1 MRTLIVLSENLKE
14 DAKKTGF
21 APKGYYS
28 QSEKGANENKY
39 IHLFYEGDENLKD
52 IPDFCYLNE
61 KIELSKDCE
70 LW

>member
-1 MRTLIVLSENLKE
+1 MKTLIVLPDNLKKVAE
-14 DAKKTGF
+14 KTGF

-39 IHLFYEGDENLKD
+39 IHLFYEGDENLNT
-52 IPDFCYLNE
+52 PDFCYLSQE
-61 KIELSKDCE
+61 IKLSEDCK